1 MRVALSSSGRS
12 PVGYSLAFSLPLAAC
27 FVLFFLML
35 GVVGAQHA
43 QIAAL
48 KKRVDSL
55 EARPL
60 GPASS

>member
-1 MRVALSSSGRS
+1 ME
-12 PVGYSLAFSLPLAAC
+12 